1 MSGDSSSSEDD
12 FEAVDDKPTSTS
24 ANAAKTDEFED
35 DDDIFSDVFS
45 TSENVS
51 KLETIIKPRKVPEK
65 EKGDDDNMTSKV
77 IKNFIFFLT
86 TQRFVCPTI
95 IVLSQVRIMSVDSKH
110 IILTKKYSFAQNLH
124 SFFFHKSQKYQ
135 QLRHIW

>member
-1 MSGDSSSSEDD
+1 MSGDSSSSEDE
-12 FEAVDDKPTSTS
+12 FEAVDDKPTSMS

-77 IKNFIFFLT
+77 IKNCIFFLT
-86 TQRFVCPTI
+86 TRPFLCPTI
-95 IVLSQVRIMSVDSKH
+95 IVLSQARIMSVDSKH
-110 IILTKKYSFAQNLH
+110 VILT
-124 SFFFHKSQKYQ
+124 
-135 QLRHIW
+135 